1 MEVNVGV
8 LCAEVNSRF
17 SCAAL
22 SHALR
27 QVTTQPNALT
37 ISDAASATLCCD
49 IATVRRVSTN
59 PGLFVLDSYTTYA
72 VWHAPC
78 VVTRVDAIC
87 TSNEGLVAK
96 AIVFFQGG
104 KTMQWTT
111 PSYTDMRFGFEVTMY
126 IATR

>member
-8 LCAEVNSRF
+8 TRVEVNSRF

-37 ISDAASATLCCD
+37 ISDAAHATLCCD
-49 IATVRRVSTN
+49 IATVSRVSTN
-59 PGLFVLDSYTTYA
+59 PGLFVVDLHTTYA
-72 VWHAPC
+72 LWHAPC
-78 VVTRVDAIC
+78 VVTWVDAIGA
-87 TSNEGLVAK
+87 SWK
-96 AIVFFQGG
+96 RWSPRQSSFQGG